1 MKKIIS
7 LKEIMIVLM
16 SVVIIALIANT
27 VLAVDPGSTLGGDD
41 YNNAQQ
47 PQVSNS
53 NSNNSNSNTS
63 NNTGNSSNNNTN
75 NNSSRNTNNSS
86 NNTAKR
92 YNTNSNTNLPQTGIE
107 DYNVGI
113 LLVIC
118 VASAIYA
125 YKKVKYYKNI

>member
-1 MKKIIS
+1 MKRIIN

-27 VLAVDPGSTLGGDD
+27 AFAVDPSSTLGGDD

-53 NSNNSNSNTS
+53 NSNNSNNNSNS
-63 NNTGNSSNNNTN
+63 NNSSNNN
-75 NNSSRNTNNSS
+75 SRNNSS
-86 NNTAKR
+86 NNTARR

>member
-1 MKKIIS
+1 MKRIIN

-27 VLAVDPGSTLGGDD
+27 VFAVDPSSTLGGDD
-41 YNNAQQ
+41 YNSAQQ

-53 NSNNSNSNTS
+53 NSNNSNNNSNS
-63 NNTGNSSNNNTN
+63 NNSLNNNAVN
-75 NNSSRNTNNSS
+75 NNLSNNSS
-86 NNTAKR
+86 NNTARR

>member
-1 MKKIIS
+1 MKRIIN

-27 VLAVDPGSTLGGDD
+27 AFAVDPSSTLGGDD

-53 NSNNSNSNTS
+53 NSNNSNNNSNS
-63 NNTGNSSNNNTN
+63 NNSSNNN
-75 NNSSRNTNNSS
+75 SRNNSS
-86 NNTAKR
+86 NNTA
-92 YNTNSNTNLPQTGIE
+92 QTGIE

>member
-1 MKKIIS
+1 MKRIIN

-27 VLAVDPGSTLGGDD
+27 VLAVDPGATLGADD

-53 NSNNSNSNTS
+53 NSNNSNNNSGNNSNS
-63 NNTGNSSNNNTN
+63 NNSSNNN
-75 NNSSRNTNNSS
+75 
-86 NNTAKR
+86 AKR
-92 YNTNSNTNLPQTGIE
+92 YNTNSNTNLPQTGTE

>member
-1 MKKIIS
+1 MKRIIN

-27 VLAVDPGSTLGGDD
+27 VLAVDPGATLGGDD

-53 NSNNSNSNTS
+53 NSNNSN
-63 NNTGNSSNNNTN
+63 NNSNNNNSNNNAN
-75 NNSSRNTNNSS
+75 NNSNSNNSS
-86 NNTAKR
+86 NNTARR
-92 YNTNSNTNLPQTGIE
+92 YNTNNNTNLPQTGIE